1 MSDSQAFTVKFWGV
15 RGGIPTPDTATR
27 EFGGNT
33 PCVEVRCGERLIIF
47 DAGTGMRPF
56 GLALDQSKPVEGDI
70 FFSESRFDHACG
82 LPFFGPGYN
91 PNNAFSVW
99 AGHLPPNGGI
109 QAELTDM
116 MTSPL
121 FPIPLHFIG
130 GLKTFNDFQA
140 GDSLSPRP
148 GITVETAPLKHPSG
162 ATGYRVEFGG
172 RALAYISNTAHEPG
186 QHDAGIV
193 ALMRDADLAIYDSFY
208 SDDDMPADLATQ
220 GHSTW
225 QEGLRLLNAAG
236 GKALATFQH
245 HPDHDDARLREDQA
259 LLDERAPGSVVAYE
273 GLELTL

>member
-1 MSDSQAFTVKFWGV
+1 MTGPQQFTVKFWGV
-15 RGGIPTPDTATR
+15 RGGIPTPDIATR
-27 EFGGNT
+27 EYGGNT
-33 PCVEVRCGERLIIF
+33 PCVEVRCGDHLMIF
-47 DAGTGMRPF
+47 DAGTGIRPF

-91 PNNAFSVW
+91 PGNAFAVW

-140 GDSLSPRP
+140 GDTLSPRP
-148 GITVETAPLKHPSG
+148 GVKVQTAPLKHPTG

-172 RALAYISNTAHEPG
+172 RALSYISNTAHEPG
-186 QHDAGIV
+186 HLDDAMV
-193 ALMRDADLAIYDSFY
+193 SLMNGVDLAIYDSFY
-208 SDDDMPADLATQ
+208 SDDELASGARAQ

-225 QEGLRLLNAAG
+225 QEGVRLLKAAG

-245 HPDHDDARLREDQA
+245 HPDHDDAQLRAEQA
-259 LLDERAPGSVVAYE
+259 ALDDSAPGSFVSYE
-273 GLELTL
+273 GLEVSL